1 MNDMDRL
8 LAARFFVED
17 GNGFRAVDV
26 RVAADGKLV
35 ADAVGREKIVRF
47 EIYRA
52 DGPSADGKPLFWT
65 QCCASESRFSI
76 NARTLTVE
84 YVVRNA
90 LVDDINHGSTVDKIG
105 PLLFRLRAEVGEDR
119 RLLVK
124 SVKFGKFPRDAV
136 TEYLYEIWV
145 ENKPQDDF
153 RWPVGADIGRSRLV
167 LFAGMGLN
175 SVQLAGKSGFKVPF
189 AVRKVKKSGEERYR
203 TEFRFDVNN
212 ATNVATVWPISA
224 VAGAAEP
231 FTGKRLRLPQK
242 TGMDALVEYGISLE
256 YDPDSPAKAY
266 QLVQTDPWQPPT
278 DDDVDVWREFHIRDL
293 PAQRVLAG
301 FNRCVSDPVRST
313 VGVSNEADN
322 ISLLPRLEAV
332 QPGGGAARANVVWHQ
347 QDLRPKQVE
356 WSGAADFGRARDVGI
371 ETVGGLEVDVV
382 LPGLVSD
389 DGPIAFRANCVFA
402 APLDGQPSSAG
413 ACSAITLSDAK
424 AFEPHKIEVGALRLD
439 FSAAALNSFALS
451 WGLAADQ
458 YRPAMQR
465 PSLRLECGFSG
476 IGAQPSGFDP
486 DPISRYSD
494 DDNSDLLRMPI
505 LHEVDR
511 RTSVKSVFNA
521 TERLREDRSRSL
533 SMSLAAQ
540 APAAGGAT
548 QDQPQ
553 AFELIVLDQNPFFVG
568 KIAFQLP
575 KANNADS
582 NGYASWS
589 LSDPEGPRWRFRS
602 LQPEATLTLPTQ
614 GVGEAYER
622 RKDVDDP
629 AQGVG
634 YRLGPHAVFQLR
646 LRDDERAYSDLPWNL
661 RLLFGR
667 AGEPAAG
674 PLLSSARFE
683 LLYGLESTLRPS
695 GVRLTTDEIQRGRIA
710 QRFGGSDPAKNTF
723 DASALPV
730 EYRTA
735 WNALVES
742 YQNRLLS
749 LQPYRPLEAGSPRF
763 DQDSGLRQRLRLAKT
778 GADAADRRENAD
790 LHAMPYLEKD
800 AAGSDSGLR
809 GGATFGFESK
819 RIYDAVTRDLQSTSG
834 ELSRVA
840 WTALGGYGALK
851 ARFDEDRS
859 IIEANVELGRVSHY
873 AVERIGR
880 IGVFWNRAKHVIVYE
895 RTTQRAPRYEP
906 SDDPANPNQ
915 EEQNALKFLPIVR
928 KVDEYIEILEPE
940 RRFAPSGQPAQA
952 TGFVQGLKFA
962 DRIIRVSSLWGADV
976 GDVGWAVPLWRRDQD
991 ASLFPKPL
999 VNLLAASEEAGEEAL
1014 HAIADPEHLLFFT
1027 NSLLGAGSDT
1037 DRWPAVEGVDFVDA
1051 VARVE
1056 GTEAAFGDRTA
1067 EALRRPLASPAEAH
1081 AALAA
1086 CTWRIEDGER
1096 PINLIA
1102 GRGQQPISAKLRNLT
1117 VMRKPATLAGE
1128 PPSTKV
1134 FGALL
1139 SEAES
1144 IRLDLRETVLQ
1155 GLREFWNEDRWRL
1168 ERGRILGRIEKFKN
1182 SEQWKSLEDLKEKTP
1197 CDLLIGQAHR
1207 PIDALSKDLLRRITD
1222 ESENIRKRVIDLGE
1236 QAQAQLTNLADDFRG
1251 RIDVLVDN
1259 KDLALENVDGAIR
1272 RMEADIDRVRLVL
1285 HATLG
1290 EAATALHEALDKAA
1304 QTIDLEAYLA
1314 RIARA
1319 RRAVEVI
1326 RGKSTQVFM
1335 DLDRA
1340 IGVLSRYWKG
1350 QGDGDYSLPAR
1361 LRARAEQAKEAVDSL
1376 LTAVDARL
1384 AEAEKVTENLESELR
1399 KLQQAFRSAI
1409 SDAETVVKSHIDA
1422 LHQAVKNSLN
1432 EARLH
1437 LDALSLAVDF
1447 ALSTLRKKVS
1457 GIEDDLR
1464 KATSTG
1470 PFLGVLDAGTQTLS
1484 SETKEVFDTAKN
1496 TIKLRIKTDICPYL
1510 PSLTLGSD
1518 LAALRELI
1526 GEIEALAD
1534 RLSLPELALIKA
1546 EMEKYWAE
1554 WSKSLDQVS
1563 NGLRHAIDSLGES
1576 VRTALNAPL
1585 SLLRAFGAAPNL
1597 PELSFNREWL
1607 EYVFDP
1613 LDLTIDLSPVTSFF
1627 AELGD
1632 DLKGL
1637 SLNLPSIGLDA
1648 SGLLPAALREF
1659 DLNAV
1664 FGSFGGVKMPG
1675 LLSRVKLPNLDRNAV
1690 KVTHGFDKKTRRA
1703 WVQADVDV
1711 PYRTNPVLFDAM
1723 GLALRLVKPTFS
1735 ARSRMD
1741 AGLEGKPAFYAKGE
1755 IASTIRLEFSGNPLV
1770 DLRDASIR
1778 FDDRGQFDFDFSPDR
1793 IDFKAGL
1800 KFLADLIRTR
1810 SNIDQNPEQARGFVP
1825 ALIEADGLPIGVRT
1839 TLELDPGPLNFGA
1852 FSIDGLA
1859 LNLSFELVAK
1869 PEFKVSTR
1877 LSLASPDKPFMLSVG
1892 VLGGGGWLAVAAS
1905 YLPSKGLVESEVDI
1919 ALAAGRVF
1927 SVNFGPIRGM
1937 AQVVFGVNA
1946 RFVSR
1951 GSRAR
1956 FSLIVF
1962 FLFSGNFRLWGIIT
1976 VGLYLRLEIE
1986 YQSSGSLVGRGVV
1999 HITVKI
2005 GRFFKRTVRQRV
2017 NYRFAGKSSDQQA
2030 LADGAARAALPDAA
2044 FAPAAAVLQSV
2055 DHGARAAAYLA
2066 RYED

>member
-1 MNDMDRL
+1 MSDMDRL
-8 LAARFFVED
+8 LAARFFVEEGD
-17 GNGFRAVDV
+17 GFRTVDV
-26 RVAADGKLV
+26 RVGADGKLV
-35 ADAVGREKIVRF
+35 ANAVNREKIVRF

-65 QCCASESRFSI
+65 QCCASGSRFSI
-76 NARTLTVE
+76 DARTLTVE

-124 SVKFGKFPRDAV
+124 SLKFGKFPRDAV

-203 TEFRFDVNN
+203 TEFRLDVNN
-212 ATNVATVWPISA
+212 ATNVATVWPVSA

-242 TGMDALVEYGISLE
+242 KGMDALVEYGISLE
-256 YDPDSPAKAY
+256 YDPGSHATAY

-278 DDDVDVWREFHIRDL
+278 DGDVDVWREFHIRDL
-293 PAQRVLAG
+293 PAQRILAG
-301 FNRCVSDPVRST
+301 FNRCVSDPIRSS

-332 QPGGGAARANVVWHQ
+332 QQGGETARANIVWHQ
-347 QDLRPKQVE
+347 QDLRPNQVE

-402 APLDGQPSSAG
+402 APIDAQRSSAG
-413 ACSAITLSDAK
+413 ACSAITLSGAK
-424 AFEPHKIEVGALRLD
+424 AFEPHKIDVGALRLD

-465 PSLRLECGFSG
+465 PLLRLECGFSG

-505 LHEVDR
+505 LHDVDQ
-511 RTSVKSVFNA
+511 RTIVKSVFNA
-521 TERLREDRSRSL
+521 TERLRDDRSRSL
-533 SMSLAAQ
+533 SLSLAAQ
-540 APAAGGAT
+540 APAGGGGAT
-548 QDQPQ
+548 QDRPQ

-622 RKDVDDP
+622 RKDIDDP
-629 AQGVG
+629 ARGIG
-634 YRLGPHAVFQLR
+634 YRLGPHAVFHLR

-667 AGEPAAG
+667 PGEPAAG
-674 PLLSSARFE
+674 PLLSLARFE

-723 DASALPV
+723 DASTLPV

-749 LQPYRPLEAGSPRF
+749 LQPYRPFEAGSPRF

-790 LHAMPYLEKD
+790 LHAMPYLEKG

-819 RIYDAVTRDLQSTSG
+819 RIYDAVTRDLESTSG

-906 SDDPANPNQ
+906 SGDPANPNL
-915 EEQNALKFLPIVR
+915 EEQNPLKFLPIVR
-928 KVDEYIEILEPE
+928 KIDEYVEILEPE
-940 RRFAPSGQPAQA
+940 RRFAPAGQPAQA

-962 DRIIRVSSLWGADV
+962 DRIIRVSSLWGVDV
-976 GDVGWAVPLWRRDQD
+976 GNVDVGEVGWSVPLWRRDQD
-991 ASLFPKPL
+991 PALFPKPL
-999 VNLLAASEEAGEEAL
+999 VNLIAASEDAGEEAL
-1014 HAIADPEHLLFFT
+1014 HAIADPERLVFFT
-1027 NSLLGAGSDT
+1027 NTERGANADT

-1067 EALRRPLASPAEAH
+1067 ETLRRPLASPAEAH

-1096 PINLIA
+1096 PIDLIA

-1117 VMRKPATLAGE
+1117 VMRKPAALVAEAT
-1128 PPSTKV
+1128 PTKRAR
-1134 FGALL
+1134 ALF
-1139 SEAES
+1139 AEFD
-1144 IRLDLRETVLQ
+1144 DLRRDVRDTVRDGLLAKWPDARWNAEKARLQKRIAALRTALDADIEGLFRSSPCELLTAQAMRPLRALSLDVNRRIDEESMRVQREALALQ
-1155 GLREFWNEDRWRL
+1155 GLAEDGILRLSDEFTQRIDTLAASGDRA
-1168 ERGRILGRIEKFKN
+1168 KA
-1182 SEQWKSLEDLKEKTP
+1182 Q
-1197 CDLLIGQAHR
+1197 
-1207 PIDALSKDLLRRITD
+1207 IDETLLR
-1222 ESENIRKRVIDLGE
+1222 IRSDLD
-1236 QAQAQLTNLADDFRG
+1236 QFRAQAVAAVEHANAELQAL
-1251 RIDVLVDN
+1251 LVDIGSEF
-1259 KDLALENVDGAIR
+1259 DLSIHRLRIAGAQQAVSTAR
-1272 RMEADIDRVRLVL
+1272 QRLL
-1285 HATLG
+1285 P
-1290 EAATALHEALDKAA
+1290 ALDDLQRACARFAA
-1304 QTIDLEAYLA
+1304 RWD
-1314 RIARA
+1314 
-1319 RRAVEVI
+1319 
-1326 RGKSTQVFM
+1326 GK
-1335 DLDRA
+1335 
-1340 IGVLSRYWKG
+1340 
-1350 QGDGDYSLPAR
+1350 
-1361 LRARAEQAKEAVDSL
+1361 KEAR
-1376 LTAVDARL
+1376 T
-1384 AEAEKVTENLESELR
+1384 
-1399 KLQQAFRSAI
+1399 
-1409 SDAETVVKSHIDA
+1409 
-1422 LHQAVKNSLN
+1422 
-1432 EARLH
+1432 
-1437 LDALSLAVDF
+1437 
-1447 ALSTLRKKVS
+1447 
-1457 GIEDDLR
+1457 
-1464 KATSTG
+1464 
-1470 PFLGVLDAGTQTLS
+1470 
-1484 SETKEVFDTAKN
+1484 
-1496 TIKLRIKTDICPYL
+1496 
-1510 PSLTLGSD
+1510 
-1518 LAALRELI
+1518 
-1526 GEIEALAD
+1526 LAD
-1534 RLSLPELALIKA
+1534 RLQELIRQTREASEEALSQADDVLHAAAQALTAVEADLRDAINATSGHLKTASQHVVNAIFAVRQLLEDGVGQFEALSGEAFAAFSTAIETLRKAIVTARGELTKAIDAPTFVAAVDVAKSELKLAVDDIYDQAQKKLATFIEKEICDFLPAVDTTRIEALRQLLKDVENLVTAMGQDVLAAAQKIFDDAWPNLSRA
-1546 EMEKYWAE
+1546 
-1554 WSKSLDQVS
+1554 LDEASGWV
-1563 NGLRHAIDSLGES
+1563 NHVADSLGES
-1576 VRTALNAPL
+1576 VRTAINAPL

-1613 LDLTIDLSPVTSFF
+1613 FDMTIDISPVTSFF

-1648 SGLLPAALREF
+1648 SGLLPAALRDF

-1664 FGSFGGVKMPG
+1664 FGSLGGVKMPG
-1675 LLSRVKLPNLDRNAV
+1675 LLSRVKLPDLDRNAV
-1690 KVTHGFDKKTRRA
+1690 KVTHGFDKKTKRA

-1723 GLALRLVKPTFS
+1723 SLALRLVKPTFS
-1735 ARSRMD
+1735 ARSRME

-1800 KFLADLIRTR
+1800 KFLADLIRKR
-1810 SNIDQNPEQARGFVP
+1810 SDIDQNPEQARGFVP

-1869 PEFKVSTR
+1869 PEFKVATR

-1946 RFVSR
+1946 KFVSR
-1951 GSRAR
+1951 GSRSR

-2017 NYRFAGKSSDQQA
+2017 NYRFAGKSNDQQA
-2030 LADGAARAALPDAA
+2030 LAGGTARAALPD
-2044 FAPAAAVLQSV
+2044 APAAAVLQSV